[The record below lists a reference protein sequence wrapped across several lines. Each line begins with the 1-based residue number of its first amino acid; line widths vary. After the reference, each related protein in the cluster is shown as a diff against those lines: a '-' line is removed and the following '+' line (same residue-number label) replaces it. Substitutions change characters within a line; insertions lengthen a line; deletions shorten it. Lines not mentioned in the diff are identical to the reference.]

1 MKRYS
6 LFIVCLLICSVLLSA
21 CNYTPKSKQPTIK
34 YERKLEK
41 YMNNVSGQSQNK
53 PQGNAID
60 LSEGPQLR
68 YDAKF
73 GPSDMNFD
81 IKVVN
86 PYSF

>member
-1 MKRYS
+1 MKKCVFLLVY
-6 LFIVCLLICSVLLSA
+6 LLICSIVLSG
-21 CNYTPKSKQPTIK
+21 CNYKPRPKQPTIK

-41 YMNNVSGQSQNK
+41 YINPSAATGQK
-53 PQGNAID
+53 QGTSID

-73 GPSDMNFD
+73 GPSDVNFD

-86 PYSF
+86 PYDFK

>member
-1 MKRYS
+1 MKKYS
-6 LFIVCLLICSVLLSA
+6 LLIVCLLICSVMLSA
-21 CNYTPKSKQPTIK
+21 CNYKPKPKQPTIK

-41 YMNNVSGQSQNK
+41 YINSTGQASNK
-53 PQGNAID
+53 TQGNAID

-81 IKVVN
+81 VKVVN